1 MRTKEIIIDGT
12 TYLLTFS
19 NGVLADMEEHGIK
32 LSHIS
37 DDGSSIGTLLKMITY
52 MINAGSEYAELKNLG
67 TYPKITERYLGLVT
81 NPESILELQSAMTE
95 VMTGTT
101 NVKAEPPKNA
111 SPTQVDEMPQKS

>member
-1 MRTKEIIIDGT
+1 MRTKEIKIDGT

-37 DDGSSIGTLLKMITY
+37 EDGSISTMLKMITF
-52 MINAGSEYAELKNLG
+52 MINAGAEYAELKKLG
-67 TYPKITERYLGLVT
+67 EYPKITERYLGLVT
-81 NPESILELQSAMTE
+81 DPESILELRDAMTE

-111 SPTQVDEMPQKS
+111 SPTQGEEMPQRN